1 MCWTIKKIYHT
12 IIQYYLVA
20 VLAASYVFCQEDHSC
35 GGKCGKNEC
44 CIVELQRNGRD
55 NSGCRPKAKIG
66 EDCDFLPGFTC
77 PCRDEL
83 ECHEGICVAP
93 MKHHIPFENEE
104 IAAEFDTRFTTE
116 IAESTSESIKTT
128 TEFITDEMK
137 EPTTETVGSVTEM
150 IEPTTEFVRPTTE
163 TVGSVTE
170 MIEPT
175 TEFVRPTTEIDEST
189 SGIIEHTTETETVKT
204 IPETSEPKTAVEFNP
219 SEMTSYF
226 SHGDASLFMKSK
238 LFLAT
243 HGFNSISINANI
255 TLNQ

>member
-1 MCWTIKKIYHT
+1 MDCKIF
-12 IIQYYLVA
+12 YYLVA
-20 VLAASYVFCQEDHSC
+20 VLAASYVFCQEDYSC
-35 GGKCGKNEC
+35 DVKCGKNEC
-44 CIVELQRNGRD
+44 CIIKAHWYGVN
-55 NSGCRPKAKIG
+55 NYGCSPKAKIG
-66 EDCDFLPGFTC
+66 EECNFLPGFSC

-83 ECHEGICVAP
+83 ECHEGICVAAMRTP
-93 MKHHIPFENEE
+93 GEFENDE

-116 IAESTSESIKTT
+116 IADSTSESIKTT
-128 TEFITDEMK
+128 TEFITDKMK
-137 EPTTETVGSVTEM
+137 EPTTET
-150 IEPTTEFVRPTTE
+150 F
-163 TVGSVTE
+163 GSVTE

-189 SGIIEHTTETETVKT
+189 SGIIEHTTETETVET

>member
-1 MCWTIKKIYHT
+1 MDSRIF
-12 IIQYYLVA
+12 YYFVA
-20 VLAASYVFCQEDHSC
+20 VLAASYVFCYEDPSC
-35 GGKCGKNEC
+35 GGKCGENEC
-44 CIVELQRNGRD
+44 CIIEMQRNGRD
-55 NSGCRPKAKIG
+55 MYGCRRNG
-66 EDCDFLPGFTC
+66 EMGEYCDLLMESTC
-77 PCRDEL
+77 SCRAEL
-83 ECHEGICVAP
+83 TCHEGICVAP

-116 IAESTSESIKTT
+116 IADSTSESIKTT

-137 EPTTETVGSVTEM
+137 EPTTETFGSVTEM
-150 IEPTTEFVRPTTE
+150 IEHTTAFVK
-163 TVGSVTE
+163 
-170 MIEPT
+170 
-175 TEFVRPTTEIDEST
+175 PTTEIDEST
-189 SGIIEHTTETETVKT
+189 NGIIEPTTETETVET
-204 IPETSEPKTAVEFNP
+204 IPETVKPETAVEPDP